1 MAQVFHVRS
10 WRNKMGWSRKEAA
23 DQLGLSVHTIKSY
36 ELHRRDLSKPIQQL
50 MERLEEEKNGL
61 GLGAN
66 SYEQDS
72 FAPVFIAGGIFAQPI
87 INDQV
92 INDQAPPSSA
102 SLMTYRHGSFATSH
116 ELHSICNANGT
127 QASLLTS
134 PLLTPQ
140 SFTIQTVDELR
151 AHLFSLKSQS
161 PKVMLFPC
169 TAPQSIFAFEV
180 VKDILF
186 DYTTKPIVISFY
198 SFEEHGQ
205 SDVFGNIE
213 EWVSSL
219 PSFGQY
225 LFVEKRC
232 QSSLEMVYCVVNH
245 KGKSVLSWENDKE
258 LVMAQLLA
266 LTCPSHDTQPT
277 SEAHTQDTA
286 FEETMTRTTQT
297 KQLASSQQDKVYQ
310 TSESTTHRPSI
321 KADHLLD

>member
-50 MERLEEEKNGL
+50 MERLEEEKNAL
-61 GLGAN
+61 GLGTN
-66 SYEQDS
+66 PCEQDT
-72 FAPVFIAGGIFAQPI
+72 FAPVFIAGGIFSKPI
-87 INDQV
+87 INDQG
-92 INDQAPPSSA
+92 PLSSA
-102 SLMTYRHGSFATSH
+102 SLMTYRPGSLATSH
-116 ELHSICNANGT
+116 ELHSICNASGT
-127 QASLLTS
+127 QASLLAS

-140 SFTIQTVDELR
+140 SFTLQTVDELR
-151 AHLFSLKSQS
+151 EHLLSLKSQS
-161 PKVMLFPC
+161 PKVVLFPC
-169 TAPQSIFAFEV
+169 TVPQSIFAFEV

-198 SFEEHGQ
+198 SFEEHRQ

-219 PSFGQY
+219 PPFGQY

-277 SEAHTQDTA
+277 SEAHTQDTS
-286 FEETMTRTTQT
+286 FEETITRTTQA
-297 KQLASSQQDKVYQ
+297 KQLVSSQQDKAYQ
-310 TSESTTHRPSI
+310 TSESTTHRQNV